1 MGALR
6 PNFIVG
12 IGGSAGGL
20 IAYKS
25 LLDALP
31 ANTGMAFVIISHIL
45 PTANS
50 ELALILTRHTR
61 MPVSVALTA
70 MPIRTNQVYVCPPNA
85 DLHIESNAFNV
96 VSPRSKRNVQV
107 DIFFSSLADA
117 MGKNAIGI
125 IFSGYDGDGAEGCR
139 RIRAK
144 GGTVFAQDV
153 SAEVQ
158 GMPLSA
164 QATGCVDYVL
174 PPGKIPDQLQRLA
187 KASLKENLR

>member
-1 MGALR
+1 MGITR

-20 IAYKS
+20 IAYKE

-31 ANTGMAFVIISHIL
+31 SDTGMAFVIVSHIL

-50 ELALILTRHTR
+50 ELALILTRHTS

-70 MPIRTNQVYVCPPNA
+70 MPIEANHVYVCPPNA
-85 DLHIESNAFNV
+85 DLLIKGNAFDV
-96 VSPRSKRNVQV
+96 VIPRSRRNVQV
-107 DIFFSSLADA
+107 DVFLSSLADA
-117 MGKNAIGI
+117 MGSNAIGI
-125 IFSGYDGDGAEGCR
+125 VFSGYDGDGAEGCR

-144 GGTVFAQDV
+144 GGTVFAQDA

-164 QATGCVDYVL
+164 QATGCVDHVL
-174 PPGKIPDQLQRLA
+174 PPRKIPDELKKLV
-187 KASLKENLR
+187 KASEK

>member
-1 MGALR
+1 MVTFR

-20 IAYKS
+20 IAYMA

-31 ANTGMAFVIISHIL
+31 SDTGMAFVIISHIL

-70 MPIRTNQVYVCPPNA
+70 MSIRSNHVYVCPPNA
-85 DLHIESNAFNV
+85 DLLIKSNAFHV

-107 DIFFSSLADA
+107 DIFLSSLADA
-117 MGKNAIGI
+117 MGTRAIGI
-125 IFSGYDGDGAEGCR
+125 ILSGYDGDGAEGCR

-144 GGTVFAQDV
+144 GGTVFAQDA

-164 QATGCVDYVL
+164 QATGCVDHVL
-174 PPGKIPDQLQRLA
+174 PPEKMSFELQKLA
-187 KASLKENLR
+187 KAS

>member
-1 MGALR
+1 MGITR

-20 IAYKS
+20 IAYKE

-31 ANTGMAFVIISHIL
+31 SDTGMAFVIVSHIL

-50 ELALILTRHTR
+50 ELALILTRHTS

-70 MPIRTNQVYVCPPNA
+70 MPIEANHVYVCPPNA
-85 DLHIESNAFNV
+85 DLLIKGNAFDV
-96 VSPRSKRNVQV
+96 VIPRSRRNVQV
-107 DIFFSSLADA
+107 DVFLSSLADA
-117 MGKNAIGI
+117 MGSKAIGI
-125 IFSGYDGDGAEGCR
+125 VFSGYDGDGAEGCR

-144 GGTVFAQDV
+144 GGTVFAQDA
-153 SAEVQ
+153 SAEIQ

-164 QATGCVDYVL
+164 QATGSVDHVL
-174 PPGKIPDQLQRLA
+174 PPRKIPDELKKLV
-187 KASLKENLR
+187 KASEK

>member
-1 MGALR
+1 MGNLL
-6 PNFIVG
+6 PNLIVG

-20 IAYKS
+20 IAYKG

-31 ANTGMAFVIISHIL
+31 SNTGMAFVIVSHIL

-50 ELALILTRHTR
+50 ELASILTHHTS

-70 MPIRTNQVYVCPPNA
+70 MPIRANHVYVCPPNA
-85 DLHIESNAFNV
+85 DLHIESKAFKV
-96 VSPRSKRNVQV
+96 ISPRTQRNVQV
-107 DIFFSSLADA
+107 DVFLSSLADA
-117 MGKNAIGI
+117 MGTRAIGVI
-125 IFSGYDGDGAEGCR
+125 LSGYDGDGAEGCR

-144 GGTVFAQDV
+144 GGTVFAQDA

-164 QATGCVDYVL
+164 LATGCVDYVL
-174 PPGKIPDQLQRLA
+174 PPEKISDELQRLA
-187 KASLKENLR
+187 KASLK